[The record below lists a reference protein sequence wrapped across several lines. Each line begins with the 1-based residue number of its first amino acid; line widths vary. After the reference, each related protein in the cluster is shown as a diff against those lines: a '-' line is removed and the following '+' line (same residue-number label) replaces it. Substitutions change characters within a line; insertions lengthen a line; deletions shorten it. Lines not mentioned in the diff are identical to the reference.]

1 MLNKLKKFVQLLI
14 SDQSLIYKFLKNIFK
29 KESNKIF
36 HPLDKTNLSN
46 DILKKNF
53 TFLIKATI

>member
-36 HPLDKTNLSN
+36 HRSIK
-46 DILKKNF
+46 
-53 TFLIKATI
+53 LIYLMIY